1 MQFHPQRS
9 SLHNEVHARPPES
22 LRAPVLVSHWVMWLK
37 SGEKAEAH
45 AHLKAL
51 MDAHHVPVDAN
62 ATHVRADLGAFRLR
76 WEMHTEFV
84 SLTVM
89 RDWPDA
95 MGANLSPVPTA
106 KDVVPAQWLEALPGQ
121 CLCAMHVTALHED
134 AQHLASAVR
143 ATFQEASVS
152 GASVADGRAV
162 VLADFALQADGFT
175 QTLVLVRELSPRRLG
190 RLVQRLLEI
199 ETYRMVALM
208 GLPVARESGA
218 LIANGE
224 KELADLAQAIRS
236 ASVQDESQLLDRL
249 TRLAAE
255 VEGHYASTHSRFSA
269 SSAYFDLVNQRIADL
284 AEVRLEGMQSIK
296 DFMDRRLSPA
306 MQTCAWAL
314 RRQQSLSE
322 RISRISNL
330 LRTRVE
336 IEQQEGNQALLANMN
351 QRQGLQL
358 KLQSTVEGLSVAAIT
373 YYMTGLMGYL
383 AKGGKAMGLPLNPE
397 LSMAVSVPV
406 MAVGMWWFL
415 RRLHHRLN
423 LGGH

>member
-1 MQFHPQRS
+1 MQFHPHRS

-22 LRAPVLVSHWVMWLK
+22 LRAPVLVSHWVMWLHPEDK
-37 SGEKAEAH
+37 PAAD
-45 AHLKAL
+45 AHLKTL
-51 MDAHHVPVDAN
+51 LDAHHLSTDVQ

-95 MGANLSPVPTA
+95 MGAVHSPLPTA
-106 KDVVPAQWLEALPGQ
+106 KDVVPAEWLSAMPGQ
-121 CLCAMHVTALHED
+121 CLCAMHLTALHE
-134 AQHLASAVR
+134 AAETLASAVR
-143 ATFQEASVS
+143 ASFQEASLS
-152 GASVADGRAV
+152 GSSVADGQAV

-175 QTLVLVRELSPRRLG
+175 QTLVLVRDLTPRRLG
-190 RLVQRLLEI
+190 RLIQRLIEI
-199 ETYRMVALM
+199 ETYRMAALV

-218 LIANGE
+218 LIARGE
-224 KELADLAQAIRS
+224 LELADLALAIRN

-269 SSAYFDLVNQRIADL
+269 SNAYFDLVRQRISDL
-284 AEVRLEGMQSIK
+284 AEVRLAGMQSIK

-306 MQTCAWAL
+306 MNTCAWAM
-314 RRQQSLSE
+314 RRQQGLSE
-322 RISRISNL
+322 RISRTSNL

-336 IEQQEGNQALLANMN
+336 IEQQEDNQVLLQTMN

-373 YYMTGLMGYL
+373 YYMAGLVGYL
-383 AKGGKAMGLPLNPE
+383 AKGAKSLGWPLNPDV
-397 LSMAVSVPV
+397 SMAISVPV
-406 MAVGMWWFL
+406 IALGVWWFL
-415 RRLHHRLN
+415 RRLHRRLS
-423 LGGH
+423 LD